1 MNGSAGRRTLAFV
14 LGVVVLVAAVT
25 SAAAFTPADRV
36 LIVADAGTGEHLL
49 AVPVEN
55 GSVVALEYT
64 HSVEKT
70 RVLDVY
76 TVRGDRLVMTRM
88 EFESYGWGLPT
99 RAAVATE
106 NGTFAFDPAYA
117 THELVVKPGRI
128 AGHELV
134 VKPGRIAGHELH
146 VENRTDDLVALSD
159 ARAVRLSIEHRSV
172 LARAI
177 DVLGI

>member
-128 AGHELV
+128 AGHEL
-134 VKPGRIAGHELH
+134 H

>member
-25 SAAAFTPADRV
+25 AAAAFTPADRV

-128 AGHELV
+128 AGHEL
-134 VKPGRIAGHELH
+134 H